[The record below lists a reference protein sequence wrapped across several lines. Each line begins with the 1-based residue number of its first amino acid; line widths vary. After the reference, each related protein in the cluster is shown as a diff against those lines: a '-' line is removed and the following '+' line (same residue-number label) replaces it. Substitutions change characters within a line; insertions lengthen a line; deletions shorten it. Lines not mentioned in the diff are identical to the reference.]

1 MCGRFSLITLVE
13 EVRAYFDV
21 PEPPDFMPRANIAPR
36 QAVAAI
42 RMDGGEGEGDAA
54 RHLVWLRWG
63 LIPAWAKDAAIGDRL
78 INARA
83 ESIADKPAFRAAFRS
98 RRCLIPAD
106 GFYEWRGEGARKQ
119 PYRITVAD
127 SPIFGFA
134 GIWERWRDPRS
145 REVFETC
152 AILTTEAV
160 PALRPI
166 HHRMP
171 VIIDPADFPA
181 WLAPGTTAEAALA
194 IVARQPARAFTSYT
208 VSTRI
213 NRAANDDPTLMDPAD
228 PVVEASAQPRLL

>member
-1 MCGRFSLITLVE
+1 
-13 EVRAYFDV
+13 
-21 PEPPDFMPRANIAPR
+21 
-36 QAVAAI
+36 
-42 RMDGGEGEGDAA
+42 
-54 RHLVWLRWG
+54 
-63 LIPAWAKDAAIGDRL
+63 
-78 INARA
+78 
-83 ESIADKPAFRAAFRS
+83 
-98 RRCLIPAD
+98 
-106 GFYEWRGEGARKQ
+106 
-119 PYRITVAD
+119 
-127 SPIFGFA
+127 
-134 GIWERWRDPRS
+134 
-145 REVFETC
+145 VFETC